1 MRRAQGIVR
10 IGKPVGKGLTDAA
23 GRVACFSMGRRL
35 EAAIFDVRL
44 PPIATVARLRER
56 AKREISDLMRVEG
69 DYNKDGYATI
79 RGLIPPEVASN
90 LFKQLQ
96 MDLQAAG
103 KSFETFAKL
112 HDLSRHQTSD
122 ISGHFYRPLT
132 TFLWGMTP
140 IISELTGADVLPSYD
155 YFRIYQKDDICRVHS
170 DRPSCEHSVS
180 LTIAYADDI
189 PWPLEVGSVRV
200 SGEDPCEEG
209 WGDEASNE
217 VEMQPGDAVLYRGI
231 ELRHGRTRPNPNR
244 WSAHLFLF
252 WVERGGKFEQNAFD
266 AQRLRSELERVSGLK
281 V

>member
-1 MRRAQGIVR
+1 MARKQPVEKFSRGCEIYATGLDEAKAMRRIIMQ
-10 IGKPVGKGLTDAA
+10 
-23 GRVACFSMGRRL
+23 
-35 EAAIFDVRL
+35 
-44 PPIATVARLRER
+44 
-56 AKREISDLMRVEG
+56 VEG
-69 DYNKDGYATI
+69 NYKEDGFATI

-96 MDLQAAG
+96 MDLSAAG
-103 KSFETFAKL
+103 KSFETFAKS
-112 HDLSRHQTSD
+112 HPLSMHQTVD

-132 TFLWGMTP
+132 TFLWGLTP
-140 IISELTGADVLPSYD
+140 IISELTCADLLPSYD

-180 LTIAYADDI
+180 LTLAYSDDL

-200 SGEDPCEEG
+200 TDEAPCVENF
-209 WGDEASNE
+209 GDEPFSA

-231 ELRHGRTRPNPNR
+231 DLRHGRTQPNPNR

-252 WVERGGKFEQNAFD
+252 WVERGGEFAQHAFD
-266 AQRLRSELERVSGLK
+266 EQRLKSELQRVESMT